1 MLGSST
7 APRGLTAS
15 TALSASTR
23 AASWPHVLEHDAEA
37 RRLNDA
43 LAFAHQL
50 REPPVCSVGD
60 DEIGTEKKQK
70 RFRHLRAQAA
80 EQ

>member
-23 AASWPHVLEHDAEA
+23 AAKWPHVLEHDAEA

-50 REPPVCSVGD
+50 REPPYDLSAMMKSALRKSRNVSV
-60 DEIGTEKKQK
+60 TSAPK
-70 RFRHLRAQAA
+70 
-80 EQ
+80 